1 MIQRDARP
9 LNRSVGAIIHLV
21 WVFRGR
27 FKTLRLSQLIV
38 PDIAGRGRFDAPFG
52 GAAMSVTEVLLPVF
66 LHVLLVFILLF
77 WMGKERRDALVSRD
91 VQFKDVALDEPNW
104 PKKATQLGNCLKNQ
118 FEFPMLFYAIVAIA
132 LPLRQADLIFV
143 LLSWVFVVTRYV
155 HAGIFVTSNNMKNR
169 SLAFFA
175 GVIVLLI
182 MWILFAFRM
191 LRVY

>member
-1 MIQRDARP
+1 
-9 LNRSVGAIIHLV
+9 
-21 WVFRGR
+21 
-27 FKTLRLSQLIV
+27 
-38 PDIAGRGRFDAPFG
+38 
-52 GAAMSVTEVLLPVF
+52 MSVTEVLLPVF

-118 FEFPMLFYAIVAIA
+118 FEFPVLFYAVVALA
-132 LPLRQADLIFV
+132 LPLRLADFLFV

-155 HAGIFVTSNNMKNR
+155 HAGIFVTSNDVKTR

-175 GVIVLLI
+175 GVLALLA
-182 MWILFAFRM
+182 MWIIFAWKI
-191 LRVY
+191 LRVV